1 MNVARPLRIIASI
14 SAVVAVALGMGTY
27 THANFT
33 DIHMLFGLIVALAL
47 LVLAIM
53 AVFTKGL
60 ARLGAICIVYAL
72 IMPVFGRYQQVI
84 LPGDLHW
91 LIETTHLAVGFGALA
106 LIGTLSTRLVR
117 EQQTARQASM
127 QPQQQTQ
134 PQPIR

>member
-14 SAVVAVALGMGTY
+14 SAAFAVALGMGTY

-53 AVFTKGL
+53 ATLTRGL
-60 ARLGAICIVYAL
+60 ARLGVISIVYAV
-72 IMPVFGRYQQVI
+72 IMPVFGRYQQMI

-106 LIGTLSTRLVR
+106 LIGAISAGLAR
-117 EQQTARQASM
+117 QKQTARQASA
-127 QPQQQTQ
+127 QPQPQTQ
-134 PQPIR
+134 PVR

>member
-1 MNVARPLRIIASI
+1 MNIARPIRIIASL
-14 SAVVAVALGMGTY
+14 SAAVAVALGMGTY

-47 LVLAIM
+47 LVLAVM
-53 AVFTKGL
+53 AAFTKGL
-60 ARLGAICIVYAL
+60 ARLGAICIVYA
-72 IMPVFGRYQQVI
+72 IVMPVFGRYQQLI

-106 LIGTLSTRLVR
+106 LIGALSARLIR
-117 EQQTARQASM
+117 QQQTARQAST

>member
-1 MNVARPLRIIASI
+1 MNVARPIRIIASI

-60 ARLGAICIVYAL
+60 ARLGAICIVYAI
-72 IMPVFGRYQQVI
+72 IMPVFGRYQQLI

-106 LIGTLSTRLVR
+106 LIGTLSTGLVR
-117 EQQTARQASM
+117 QQQTARQASM
-127 QPQQQTQ
+127 QPQQAQ

>member
-1 MNVARPLRIIASI
+1 MNVARPIRIIASL
-14 SAVVAVALGMGTY
+14 SAVVAVTLGMGTY
-27 THANFT
+27 THPNFT

-60 ARLGAICIVYAL
+60 ARFGAICIAYAL
-72 IMPVFGRYQQVI
+72 IMPVFGRYQQMI

-91 LIETTHLAVGFGALA
+91 LIETAHLAVGFGAVA
-106 LIGTLSTRLVR
+106 LIGALSRGLVR
-117 EQQTARQASM
+117 QQQAARQASVET
-127 QPQQQTQ
+127 QPQTQ